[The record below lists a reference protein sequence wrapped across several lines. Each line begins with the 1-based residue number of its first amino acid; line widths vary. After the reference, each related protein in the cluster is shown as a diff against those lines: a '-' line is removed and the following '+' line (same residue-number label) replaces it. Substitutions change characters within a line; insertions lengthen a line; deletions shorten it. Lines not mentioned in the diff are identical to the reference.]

1 MPGKQV
7 LLVYDHECP
16 VCRNYCQAVRI
27 RETAGELLII
37 NARECSD
44 IMQLVTARGLD
55 IDHGLVLKLDDQF
68 YYGADAI
75 HALAV
80 LSTRAG
86 ILNRLNYWLFRSARL
101 SHLLYPVLR
110 ALRNLLLKLLGRR
123 RINNLGRAGSDRF

>member
-1 MPGKQV
+1 
-7 LLVYDHECP
+7 
-16 VCRNYCQAVRI
+16 
-27 RETAGELLII
+27 LLII

-123 RINNLGRAGSDRF
+123 RINDLGRAGSDRF